1 MEAHDSR
8 DMETHH
14 SHQTED
20 HDSRDMEAHDSG
32 RSEDHDSDIVIVHP
46 NRRGAEAKATKAAV
60 ILLLVASSVITAII
74 TIGGWSKLEGAQL
87 WAIFYII
94 IYAVMAFMVARW
106 NRGILPV
113 AAALAILFAV
123 IALVAAPA
131 WFDRDKA
138 GFASPALPADILG
151 LLTAI
156 LVPVQVLLIAFS
168 MRAFSQK
175 WNIEVEVTRDEAE
188 RRYGG
193 KSGPRRPATAQ

>member
-1 MEAHDSR
+1 MEASN
-8 DMETHH
+8 
-14 SHQTED
+14 
-20 HDSRDMEAHDSG
+20 
-32 RSEDHDSDIVIVHP
+32 SDIVIVHP
-46 NRRGAEAKATKAAV
+46 NRQGAEAKATKAAV
-60 ILLLVASSVITAII
+60 VFLLLTSAVITAII

-87 WAIFYII
+87 WAIFYIL
-94 IYAVMAFMVARW
+94 IYLLMAFLVARW

-123 IALVAAPA
+123 VAIVAAPG

-138 GFASPALPADILG
+138 GFADPALPPGILG

-156 LVPVQVLLIAFS
+156 LVPVQILLIAFA

-193 KSGPRRPATAQ
+193 GPRRRRAATAS

>member
-1 MEAHDSR
+1 MEASN
-8 DMETHH
+8 
-14 SHQTED
+14 
-20 HDSRDMEAHDSG
+20 
-32 RSEDHDSDIVIVHP
+32 SDIVIVPP
-46 NRRGAEAKATKAAV
+46 NRQGAEAKATKAAV
-60 ILLLVASSVITAII
+60 ILLLVASAAITAII
-74 TIGGWSKLEGAQL
+74 TIGGWSKLEGAQI
-87 WAIFYII
+87 WAIFYVV
-94 IYAVMAFMVARW
+94 IYVVMAVLVARW

-123 IALVAAPA
+123 VALVAAPA

-138 GFASPALPADILG
+138 GFADPALRPDLLG

-156 LVPVQVLLIAFS
+156 LNPVQILLIAFA

-193 KSGPRRPATAQ
+193 GPRSRRPAPAS

>member
-1 MEAHDSR
+1 
-8 DMETHH
+8 
-14 SHQTED
+14 Q
-20 HDSRDMEAHDSG
+20 
-32 RSEDHDSDIVIVHP
+32 I
-46 NRRGAEAKATKAAV
+46 
-60 ILLLVASSVITAII
+60 
-74 TIGGWSKLEGAQL
+74 
-87 WAIFYII
+87 WAIFYIV
-94 IYAVMAFMVARW
+94 IYFVMAWLVGRW

-123 IALVAAPA
+123 VAIVAAPA

-138 GFASPALPADILG
+138 GFEDPALPPGILG

-156 LVPVQVLLIAFS
+156 LIPIQFLLIAFA

-193 KSGPRRPATAQ
+193 RSSRRRPATAA

>member
-1 MEAHDSR
+1 MEASN
-8 DMETHH
+8 
-14 SHQTED
+14 
-20 HDSRDMEAHDSG
+20 
-32 RSEDHDSDIVIVHP
+32 SDIVIVHP
-46 NRRGAEAKATKAAV
+46 NREGAEAKATKAAV
-60 ILLLVASSVITAII
+60 ILLLVTSAAITAII
-74 TIGGWSKLEGAQL
+74 TFGGWSKLEGAQL
-87 WAIFYII
+87 WAIFYIV
-94 IYAVMAFMVARW
+94 IYLVMAYFVGKW

-131 WFDRDKA
+131 WFDRDKT
-138 GFASPALPADILG
+138 GFEDPALPPGILG

-188 RRYGG
+188 KRYGG
-193 KSGPRRPATAQ
+193 GGPSGPREPAPAS

>member
-1 MEAHDSR
+1 MEASN
-8 DMETHH
+8 
-14 SHQTED
+14 
-20 HDSRDMEAHDSG
+20 
-32 RSEDHDSDIVIVHP
+32 SDIVIVHP
-46 NRRGAEAKATKAAV
+46 NRQGAQAKAMKGAV
-60 ILLLVASSVITAII
+60 ILLLVASAAITAII
-74 TIGGWSKLEGAQL
+74 TFGGWSKLEGAQI
-87 WAIFYII
+87 WAIFYIV
-94 IYAVMAFMVARW
+94 IYLVMAYLVSKW

-131 WFDRDKA
+131 WFDRDKV
-138 GFASPALPADILG
+138 GFADPALPPSFLG

-156 LVPVQVLLIAFS
+156 LVPIQILLIAFA

-193 KSGPRRPATAQ
+193 GTGPRRPATAS